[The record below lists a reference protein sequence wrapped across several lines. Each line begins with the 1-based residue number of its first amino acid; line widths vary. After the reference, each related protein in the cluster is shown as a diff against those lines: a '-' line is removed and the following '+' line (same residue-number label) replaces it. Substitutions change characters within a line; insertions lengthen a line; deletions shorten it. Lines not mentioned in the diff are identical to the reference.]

1 MNSLRSF
8 LPAFIVAFAA
18 IVAGP
23 GAVAATPVVAA
34 YVFPQNA
41 LLQPGQIDAHQLTR
55 INYAFARIKDGR
67 MVEGFSTDP
76 ANLAQVT
83 ALRQENPG
91 LAVLIS
97 VGGWTWSDGF
107 SDAAL
112 TAQSRAAF
120 IDSAMDFLKRYD
132 LDGLDVDW
140 EYPGQ
145 AGAGNRFR
153 SQDKQNFTLLLK
165 GLRARIKEEAK
176 KTHRHLY
183 LTIAAGASD
192 DYLAHTEMAQAQRYV
207 DAVNLMAY
215 DYYSPSSDSVTGNH
229 APLLDDPDDPKGV
242 SADASVR
249 AFEKAGVPAAKILL
263 GIPLY
268 GRIWGDVPDVR
279 HGLFQP
285 GKPAP
290 GGDLPYSA
298 VKSSLLDAGFTRFW
312 DASAQVPY
320 LYNAEKR
327 QFVSYEDAESAAG
340 KCRYALRQRLQGVM
354 FWSYLND
361 PSGEL
366 RQAIANAIH
375 EAPAGSESTR

>member
-1 MNSLRSF
+1 ML
-8 LPAFIVAFAA
+8 AFIT
-18 IVAGP
+18 IVAVP
-23 GAVAATPVVAA
+23 CAVAATPVVAA
-34 YVFPQNA
+34 YVFPHGA
-41 LLQPGQIDAHQLTR
+41 LLQPGEIDAHQLTR
-55 INYAFARIKDGR
+55 IHYAFARIKDGR
-67 MVEGFSTDP
+67 MVEGFATDP
-76 ANLAQVT
+76 ANLAQVA
-83 ALRQENPG
+83 ALRQENPE

-112 TAQSRAAF
+112 TEQSRATF

-165 GLRARIKEEAK
+165 DLRARMKAETK
-176 KTHRHLY
+176 KTHRRLY

-192 DYLAHTEMAQAQRYV
+192 DYLAHTEMAKVQRYV
-207 DAVNLMAY
+207 DAVNLMTY
-215 DYYSPSSDSVTGNH
+215 DYYSPSSDAVTGNH
-229 APLLDDPDDPKGV
+229 APLLADPDDPKGI

-263 GIPLY
+263 GIPFY
-268 GRIWGDVPDVR
+268 GRMWGDVPDVR

-298 VKSSLLDAGFTRFW
+298 IKATLLHAGFTRFW
-312 DASAQVPY
+312 DASAQVPS

-340 KCRYALRQRLQGVM
+340 KCRYALGQHLQGVM

-366 RQAIANAIH
+366 LQAIASAIH
-375 EAPAGSESTR
+375 LGPARSASTQ

>member
-1 MNSLRSF
+1 MNSLPSC
-8 LPAFIVAFAA
+8 LSAFVFAFVA

-23 GAVAATPVVAA
+23 GADAATPVVAA

-41 LLQPGQIDAHQLTR
+41 LLQPDQIDAHPLTR

-67 MVEGFSTDP
+67 MVEGFATDP
-76 ANLAQVT
+76 SNLALVT
-83 ALRQENPG
+83 ALRQGNPG

-112 TAQSRAAF
+112 TAQSRATF
-120 IDSAMDFLKRYD
+120 IDSVMDFLNRYD

-145 AGAGNRFR
+145 VGAGNRFR

-165 GLRARIKEEAK
+165 DLRVRMKEETK
-176 KTHRHLY
+176 KTHRRLY

-192 DYLAHTEMAQAQRYV
+192 DYLAHTQMARAQRYV

-215 DYYSPSSDSVTGNH
+215 DYYSPSSDAVTGNH
-229 APLLDDPDDPKGV
+229 APLLADPDDPQGASV
-242 SADASVR
+242 DASVR

-263 GIPLY
+263 GIPFY
-268 GRIWGDVPDVR
+268 GRMWGDVPDVR

-298 VKSSLLDAGFTRFW
+298 IKATLLDAGFTRFW

-320 LYNAEKR
+320 LYNAETR

-340 KCRYALRQRLQGVM
+340 KCRYALRQHLQGVM

-366 RQAIANAIH
+366 LQAIASAIR
-375 EAPAGSESTR
+375 EAPARSESTR